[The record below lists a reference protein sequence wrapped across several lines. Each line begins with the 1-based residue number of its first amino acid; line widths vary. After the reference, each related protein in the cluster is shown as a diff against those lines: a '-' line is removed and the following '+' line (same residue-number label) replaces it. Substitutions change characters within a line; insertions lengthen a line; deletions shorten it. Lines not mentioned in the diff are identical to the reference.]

1 MNTFFSLV
9 IRLLLIST
17 LLSSK
22 IAAADN
28 PSMLLQGSLKFNPY
42 LCVEEKDSITAQL
55 SYPPGVSPQVG
66 TFTWTVSAPN
76 LAPIVEGGPGA
87 TYTTPASANTSSTI
101 NLVGIAEGID
111 RVTCKWN
118 GPSGFNSP
126 EMTCTIEVVEII
138 SKTAVVAPAD
148 PNLGRRNVGIEEWVT
163 FSCRK
168 HVNGWLAGDGNP
180 WTEKAQSFAWSAPAR
195 SGTVGITA
203 LIGTGFWVKKTMTV
217 VAPNNLA
224 FSSPITQIAP
234 LGRIGTGMF
243 LTVTVLP
250 LNVCFNRSGIK
261 EIANA
266 SGEQYTGYFQ
276 TTSSQWV
283 HGPATEWADI
293 LESNEIDGGDEALFV
308 LAQGAVPSL
317 GNHTC
322 TWPIPNMY
330 RSTGTGVTFATIT
343 QVHAM
348 AVTRLPPLPG
358 TTTYRSQIVSTESK
372 GGQSVSATVVVP

>member
-17 LLSSK
+17 LLSPK
-22 IAAADN
+22 MAAADN

-55 SYPPGVSPQVG
+55 SYPAGVSPQVG

-118 GPSGFNSP
+118 GPSGFSSP

-138 SKTAVVAPAD
+138 SQTNVVAPGD
-148 PNLGRRNVGIEEWVT
+148 PNLGRRNIGLQEWVT

-168 HVNGWLAGDGNP
+168 HVDEWVAGDGIP
-180 WTEKAQSFAWSAPAR
+180 TTSKKQSFPWSAPAR
-195 SGTVGITA
+195 SGTIGIYA
-203 LIGTGFWVKKTMTV
+203 HINTGFWVKKTMTV
-217 VAPNNLA
+217 VAPSNLA

-234 LGRIGTGMF
+234 PGRIGTGMF

-250 LNVCFNRSGIK
+250 LNVCFNRSGVK

-266 SGEQYTGYFQ
+266 IGEQYTGYFQ
-276 TTSSQWV
+276 ATSSQWV
-283 HGPATEWADI
+283 HSPAAGWADI
-293 LESNEIDGGDEALFV
+293 LESNEIDGVDDAHFV
-308 LAQGAVPSL
+308 IAQGVVPSL

-322 TWPIPNMY
+322 TWSIPNVY
-330 RSTGTGVTFATIT
+330 RSTGTEITFATTT

-348 AVTRLPPLPG
+348 ALTRLPPLSG
-358 TTTYRSQIVSTESK
+358 TTTPRTQIVSTESK
-372 GGQSVSATVVVP
+372 GGQSVFATVVIP